1 MVLDIVTQDGF
12 DFGIGTNG
20 DDVVI
25 MAQLP
30 ADQLNQLRSSP
41 FTDAIALL
49 GGNDY
54 FENDDTGRIVFG
66 NAGNDTLIG
75 GAGNDTIAG
84 GRDDDYIDGRG
95 GNNIIFGNIGNDT
108 VIGGS
113 GNDTIFG
120 GQGNDVLIGG
130 PGNDVLSGD
139 RGFDTLTGG
148 GGANQFFLQASSA
161 NRDVITDFQP
171 GVDKLRLPDG
181 VSNLQL
187 RPSGNNAEIIRNG
200 EAIATLNDIDP
211 SSLTRNDFIG
221 QIGEISNLSP
231 DGPNPNFEQQV
242 LELVNRER
250 AKEGLQ
256 PLVWEPLLAQAART
270 HSTNMALQ
278 DFYSHTGAD
287 GSRFTDR
294 IRATGFSITGASA
307 ENIYASPTTPEAV
320 VAGWMNSPPHR
331 DSILNPEFTQLGVG
345 HYFLENDTG
354 NENWNHYWTQKF
366 HAGQPS
372 IQEPDEFRARPPV
385 EDLPPLPP
393 PPDQPG
399 TPPLPNPPTPEEGKI
414 PDGIPTD
421 DQGDPLEPDSQDPSR
436 SDPIGGPGSPP
447 NDPDPI
453 EPDFQDPSR
462 PEPVADPAPPPPEP
476 TLVGSV
482 NPVAPVPGAAPPGM
496 TFPVP

>member
-1 MVLDIVTQDGF
+1 M
-12 DFGIGTNG
+12 
-20 DDVVI
+20 
-25 MAQLP
+25 
-30 ADQLNQLRSSP
+30 
-41 FTDAIALL
+41 
-49 GGNDY
+49 
-54 FENDDTGRIVFG
+54 
-66 NAGNDTLIG
+66 
-75 GAGNDTIAG
+75 
-84 GRDDDYIDGRG
+84 
-95 GNNIIFGNIGNDT
+95 
-108 VIGGS
+108 
-113 GNDTIFG
+113 
-120 GQGNDVLIGG
+120 
-130 PGNDVLSGD
+130 
-139 RGFDTLTGG
+139 
-148 GGANQFFLQASSA
+148 
-161 NRDVITDFQP
+161 
-171 GVDKLRLPDG
+171 
-181 VSNLQL
+181 
-187 RPSGNNAEIIRNG
+187 
-200 EAIATLNDIDP
+200 
-211 SSLTRNDFIG
+211 
-221 QIGEISNLSP
+221 
-231 DGPNPNFEQQV
+231 
-242 LELVNRER
+242 
-250 AKEGLQ
+250 Q
-256 PLVWEPLLAQAART
+256 PLVWEPLLAEAART

-354 NENWNHYWTQKF
+354 NENWNHYWTKKF

-385 EDLPPLPP
+385 EELPPLPP

-399 TPPLPNPPTPEEGKI
+399 TPPPPDPPRIEPPTEPTLPE
-414 PDGIPTD
+414 IPTT
-421 DQGDPLEPDSQDPSR
+421 DQGE
-436 SDPIGGPGSPP
+436 
-447 NDPDPI
+447 PI